1 MFSDLMESN
10 QKSITDN
17 QNISIHVGIKQLSSK
32 TLWIKKEAF
41 PSGGKKKQNTH
52 RQSISVRH
60 LFNIKGHR
68 SPIPCK
74 NYCKQ
79 RKRGLNK
86 KLFGIMKRIE
96 FHIHQ
101 LVNASHLLLKGAEQV
116 FRKLTLAI
124 LTVYYVHFFLH
135 NFFLTVLYGRCDT
148 FELLPDAHLS
158 LRAFLPSW
166 CFSFLHR
173 TQLRPVCKLKFFMAH
188 CTKSGS
194 WRMNKAHSIKPYRTE

>member
-1 MFSDLMESN
+1 
-10 QKSITDN
+10 
-17 QNISIHVGIKQLSSK
+17 
-32 TLWIKKEAF
+32 
-41 PSGGKKKQNTH
+41 
-52 RQSISVRH
+52 
-60 LFNIKGHR
+60 
-68 SPIPCK
+68 
-74 NYCKQ
+74 
-79 RKRGLNK
+79 
-86 KLFGIMKRIE
+86 MKRIE

-124 LTVYYVHFFLH
+124 LTVYYIHFFLH

-194 WRMNKAHSIKPYRTE
+194 WRMNKAHSIKPYRTEWKQKIQCIQICWDDAKAVLRGMLPAMNAYIRNEEKSQVNNPSVYLKSLEKEKQNKPKTRRRKE

>member
-1 MFSDLMESN
+1 
-10 QKSITDN
+10 
-17 QNISIHVGIKQLSSK
+17 
-32 TLWIKKEAF
+32 
-41 PSGGKKKQNTH
+41 
-52 RQSISVRH
+52 
-60 LFNIKGHR
+60 
-68 SPIPCK
+68 
-74 NYCKQ
+74 
-79 RKRGLNK
+79 
-86 KLFGIMKRIE
+86 MKRIE

-194 WRMNKAHSIKPYRTE
+194 WRMNKAHSIKPYRTEWKQKIKCIQICWDDAKAVLRGMLPAMNAYIRNEEKSQVNNPSVYLKSLEKEKQNKPKTRRRKE